1 MIHDKFFLNRLTT
14 VSGALITKVSD
25 RHVVCQNWANK
36 FWNESD
42 IIFFLIFLFF
52 LGGLSVHKRFKK
64 KYYHKKKYH
73 VTYNIFFG

>member
-1 MIHDKFFLNRLTT
+1 MIHDNFFLNRLTT

-42 IIFFLIFLFF
+42 IIFFLIFFF
-52 LGGLSVHKRFKK
+52 YEDYRFTNDLKK
-64 KYYHKKKYH
+64 NTITKKKYH